1 MKKYADEHP
10 SDASTYLSSVTG
22 DTNSTNIHCAE
33 TLTCATCHGQ
43 NKTKEV
49 IDDGEKGGEGHSVNG
64 SYGGFVDNGASN
76 YARTFNGDIWMGFMK
91 HLFILIVEAME
102 ETGVVDVTEE
112 VVEEAKEAEEA
123 KVEGM
128 PMST

>member
-1 MKKYADEHP
+1 MV
-10 SDASTYLSSVTG
+10 VTE
-22 DTNSTNIHCAE
+22 DLLIMVHQITQE
-33 TLTCATCHGQ
+33 LLT
-43 NKTKEV
+43 V
-49 IDDGEKGGEGHSVNG
+49 I
-64 SYGGFVDNGASN
+64 YGWAV
-76 YARTFNGDIWMGFMK
+76 MK

-112 VVEEAKEAEEA
+112 VVEEAEEA